1 MAKKSIKTLKP
12 IPGLRVLLSN
22 DDGINAPGLKVLEK
36 IAKTISDDV
45 WTVAPETEH
54 SGASHSLSLHNPLR
68 IRKVSPRKYAVQG
81 TPTDCIMVAVNHIF
95 KEDKMPGLVLS
106 GVNRGAN
113 LGEDVT
119 YSGTVA
125 AAMEGTLVGIPSI
138 SMSQVG
144 RRLEKVKWGPSERHA
159 PELVRR
165 LFDEGWPEDVLINI
179 NFPDIHPDKVSG
191 VEVCRQGKRDLGEMF
206 VDERTDARG
215 RKYYWIGFRDIV
227 GAPEPSTD
235 LAVVERGAIA
245 VTPLHLDLTHQ
256 ATRRKLAKALK

>member
-1 MAKKSIKTLKP
+1 MAERKLKP

-45 WTVAPETEH
+45 WIVAPETEH

-68 IRKVSPRKYAVQG
+68 IRKISKRKFAVQG
-81 TPTDCIMVAVNHIF
+81 TPTDCIMVAVNHVF
-95 KEDKMPGLVLS
+95 KNDKMPGLLLS

-144 RRLEKVKWGPSERHA
+144 RRLENIKWAASEKHG
-159 PELVRR
+159 PELVRK
-165 LFDEGWPEDVLINI
+165 LFDTGWAKDVLINI
-179 NFPDIHPDKVSG
+179 NFPDAAANAVTG
-191 VEVCRQGKRDLGEMF
+191 VEVCRQGKRDLGSMF
-206 VDERTDARG
+206 IDGRIDARG
-215 RKYYWIGFRDIV
+215 RDYYWIGFRDV
-227 GAPEPSTD
+227 DGAPEPTTD

-245 VTPLHLDLTHQ
+245 VTPLHLDLTHE
-256 ATRRKLAKALK
+256 ATRRKLAKALA